1 MLAEK
6 KEYANV
12 ADDSDPLLQGIP
24 SKVKRGDVG
33 LWLAACAE
41 NSSEHPLGKAIVN
54 AARAIWGGDVTLSS
68 EGVSVSDFSVIPG
81 SGVQCTVARPDWG
94 RWVVRVGN
102 WEFVDFPDDEESE
115 DGGQALAREVDDRVR
130 DAEEMRMRG
139 QISVFVGVL
148 AKDFPN
154 NPLQTG
160 NKGVIGVI
168 GIADSVKVE
177 SRSTVAAL
185 QRMGIDVWMCTGDH
199 EVTAHAVAREV
210 GITNVTAGV
219 TPAGK
224 ADLVTRLQRRHRPG
238 RKHGGRVAVVG
249 DGINDSVALARAD
262 VGIAIGAGTEIAVEA
277 ADVVLVRSSL
287 HDVVIALHLSRIVFQ
302 RIRINFI
309 WALAY
314 NVIALPFAAGA
325 FYPWTDWRL
334 PPAFAGLMMAFSSVS
349 VVTSS
354 LLLKSYTKPII
365 GEDGAL
371 QSGSAAGRFCH
382 QCVAATT
389 ALFCCFRSTST
400 AAMGRVGIAK
410 ESTEWE
416 SFGTYHDMHLDNTAT
431 SSNAELEII

>member
-1 MLAEK
+1 M
-6 KEYANV
+6 
-12 ADDSDPLLQGIP
+12 
-24 SKVKRGDVG
+24 
-33 LWLAACAE
+33 
-41 NSSEHPLGKAIVN
+41 
-54 AARAIWGGDVTLSS
+54 
-68 EGVSVSDFSVIPG
+68 
-81 SGVQCTVARPDWG
+81 
-94 RWVVRVGN
+94 
-102 WEFVDFPDDEESE
+102 
-115 DGGQALAREVDDRVR
+115 
-130 DAEEMRMRG
+130 
-139 QISVFVGVL
+139 
-148 AKDFPN
+148 
-154 NPLQTG
+154 
-160 NKGVIGVI
+160 
-168 GIADSVKVE
+168 
-177 SRSTVAAL
+177 
-185 QRMGIDVWMCTGDH
+185 
-199 EVTAHAVAREV
+199 
-210 GITNVTAGV
+210 
-219 TPAGK
+219 
-224 ADLVTRLQRRHRPG
+224 
-238 RKHGGRVAVVG
+238 
-249 DGINDSVALARAD
+249 ALARAD